1 MQTTDFGGLVSTV
14 WCRLNPLGALAQG
27 STAKALV

>member
-1 MQTTDFGGLVSTV
+1 MQNTDFGGPVSTV
-14 WCRLNPLGALAQG
+14 WFRLNPLGALARG